1 MAKKN
6 NKARIGGFILGGIAF
21 LIISIITLGGRNI
34 FSDSAE
40 YVLYFDGSV
49 SGLSLGAPVVFRGV
63 PLGKVTQI
71 VLVANTKDE
80 EITIPVYITIEPNS
94 IALDKDSMDE
104 APESARIQLMQR
116 MIQRGL
122 RARLHMR
129 SLVTGQYSVELD
141 FFPET
146 PARYHSSDH
155 SREIPT
161 VASSFDEFQ
170 RTLSRLPLEEMSR
183 SLRTALEAFSKLAS
197 NEDLA
202 FAIKAFRKTFENT
215 SKFTAN
221 ADSLRG
227 DLQRAINALSDTSTA
242 LENQL
247 PEAMATLQLALTSFA
262 ALAKDLQV
270 TVDSANKIISPN
282 SKSLQNLNSTLS
294 EISKA
299 AKAIRELSKM
309 LEKNPQSL
317 ILGKGAR

>member
-1 MAKKN
+1 MSKKSS
-6 NKARIGGFILGGIAF
+6 KARIGGFILGGLAF
-21 LIISIITLGGRNI
+21 LIVCIITLGGRDI
-34 FSDSAE
+34 FSDSVE

-80 EITIPVYITIEPNS
+80 EITIPVHIAIAANS
-94 IALDKDSMDE
+94 IVLDKDSRAE
-104 APESARIQLMQR
+104 ASESTRTQLMQR

-155 SREIPT
+155 AQEIPT
-161 VASSFDEFQ
+161 VSSTFDEFQ
-170 RTLSRLPLEEMSR
+170 RTLSRLPLEEMAH
-183 SLRTALEAFSKLAS
+183 SLRVALESFSKLAG
-197 NEDLA
+197 NEDLLLA
-202 FAIKAFRKTFENT
+202 LKSMRQTFENT
-215 SKFTAN
+215 AEFIDN
-221 ADSLRG
+221 AGSLRG
-227 DLQRAINALSDTSTA
+227 DIQRAINAFGDTATTVD
-242 LENQL
+242 NQL

-262 ALAKDLQV
+262 AVATDLRS
-270 TVDSANKIISPN
+270 TVDSANKIVSPN
-282 SKSLQNLNSTLS
+282 SKSLQALHTTLH
-294 EISKA
+294 EINKA
-299 AKAIRELSKM
+299 AKSIRDLAKM

>member
-1 MAKKN
+1 MSSKRSR
-6 NKARIGGFILGGIAF
+6 ARIGGFILGGFAF
-21 LIISIITLGGRNI
+21 LIISIITLGGRDI
-34 FSDSAE
+34 FSDSVE

-80 EITIPVYITIEPNS
+80 EITIPVHITIAANS
-94 IALDKDSMDE
+94 IVLDKDSTAE
-104 APESARIQLMQR
+104 ASESTRTQLMQR

-161 VASSFDEFQ
+161 VTSTFDEFQ
-170 RTLSRLPLEEMSR
+170 RTLSRLPLEEMSH
-183 SLRTALEAFSKLAS
+183 SLRMALESFSKLAG
-197 NEDLA
+197 NEDLLLTL
-202 FAIKAFRKTFENT
+202 KAMRKTFENT
-215 SKFTAN
+215 ADFTAN

-227 DLQRAINALSDTSTA
+227 DIQRAINAFGDTATTVD
-242 LENQL
+242 NQL

-262 ALAKDLQV
+262 AVATDLRT
-270 TVDSANKIISPN
+270 TVDSANKIVSPN
-282 SKSLQNLNSTLS
+282 SKSLQALNSTLHEFS
-294 EISKA
+294 RT
-299 AKAIRELSKM
+299 AKAIRELAKM